1 MLRVSA
7 FFKTSSCVRRKDAGS
22 VSVTRMMWT
31 CKGVVNSALGENTKE
46 PSSSTISTETCFN
59 DDSNK
64 ETLYVNKVCQR

>member
-1 MLRVSA
+1 MLRVSEC
-7 FFKTSSCVRRKDAGS
+7 FKTSSCVRRKDPGS
-22 VSVTRMMWT
+22 VSVARVMWT

-46 PSSSTISTETCFN
+46 PSSSTISTETWFN